1 MQLIPKELALIVEE
15 DAAIVI
21 WMEAVTLFVIIVMVD
36 MI

>member
-15 DAAIVI
+15 GAVIVT
-21 WMEAVTLFVIIVMVD
+21 WMGTITLYVFIVLLD

>member
-15 DAAIVI
+15 DAVIVI
-21 WMEAVTLFVIIVMVD
+21 WMEAITLYVIIAIMD